1 MDKKIKQKFAV
12 REAAKKEGKCNDPDS
27 NVKSLRDISDVPSH
41 SGDKGTIDVVKNSK
55 SDSKTAVSF
64 RMPIGDV
71 DYTSEVSECDS
82 LNNSFSSAKS
92 SGAVVPGTKEGRSD
106 SKKHLNAKTAAAG
119 KTANLLASKKPASTK
134 G

>member
-12 REAAKKEGKCNDPDS
+12 REAAKKEGKSNDPDS
-27 NVKSLRDISDVPSH
+27 NVKSLRDTSDVPSH
-41 SGDKGTIDVVKNSK
+41 SGDKGTEVVKNSK
-55 SDSKTAVSF
+55 SDSKAAVSF

-106 SKKHLNAKTAAAG
+106 SKKHLNAKTVAAG